1 MNKEIL
7 KMMSRAIDT
16 NYNVVIWPESI
27 EGKDINEMVMSGISP
42 SEISDIISSNT
53 FNGITAKLKFNMWK
67 KL

>member
-1 MNKEIL
+1 MVNK
-7 KMMSRAIDT
+7 AIDT
-16 NYNVVIWPESI
+16 GHSVVISPESI